1 MFIITFQIS
10 IFTAHPV
17 TKGNNEQGLFKLS
30 IYIFIRM
37 SKKVR
42 FFIFIQDVWDIF
54 LFFYNSLSHGP
65 KKIHHKRELQEK
77 IVNIVRNKTNHIF
90 IYLPCL

>member
-1 MFIITFQIS
+1 MAQ
-10 IFTAHPV
+10 
-17 TKGNNEQGLFKLS
+17 
-30 IYIFIRM
+30 
-37 SKKVR
+37 
-42 FFIFIQDVWDIF
+42 
-54 LFFYNSLSHGP
+54 